1 MRLEKISGIESR
13 DKVQYSRF
21 LRLYKNRH
29 QSLTKRRKKIID
41 HMIFVVVWVA
51 CPFILLLA
59 VCVCVCKVLS
69 ILYIIFSC
77 NEIDWNE
84 IGSHRFLTQFY
95 RRFLELLERPTIW
108 FLSKNV
114 LLINTWKRICTL
126 HSWFIFDFIV
136 LPLVEIMRKNVRFHW
151 TNVEL
156 EWLFGTPNTNWFLDH
171 LYLFDN
177 WMWPFN
183 TMVDG
188 ASVGI
193 VYLFMLLL
201 QKKIWKNIYHLFCVW
216 QNN

>member
-1 MRLEKISGIESR
+1 
-13 DKVQYSRF
+13 
-21 LRLYKNRH
+21 
-29 QSLTKRRKKIID
+29 
-41 HMIFVVVWVA
+41 MIFVVVCLV
-51 CPFILLLA
+51 CLFILLLA
-59 VCVCVCKVLS
+59 CCVCVCVCKVLS

-95 RRFLELLERPTIW
+95 RRFLELLEKQTIW

-114 LLINTWKRICTL
+114 LLIKNCTL

-136 LPLVEIMRKNVRFHW
+136 LPLAEIMRKNVRFHW

-156 EWLFGTPNTNWFLDH
+156 KWLFGIPNTNWFLDH

-177 WMWPFN
+177 WTWPFN
-183 TMVDG
+183 TMVDA

-193 VYLFMLLL
+193 CSLHGSFAKKDMKEYLPFILRLTEQL
-201 QKKIWKNIYHLFCVW
+201 DRIDAIWVFTHFLPSHWLCL
-216 QNN
+216 